1 MSNAKSAVRLAVPG
15 AIALFFVLQI
25 TLAVCQNINWDEY
38 LFLSWIHAFADGRLT
53 EPFQTFHVQLLRW
66 LAGLPTA
73 EADQVVAGRLLMV
86 LCEAGSLICLY
97 RLARAFVSVEHA
109 LVAVL
114 CWCSAGFALAHGAA
128 FRADPLAG
136 FFAMVALTI
145 LTRARPHAANA
156 GVAGIIYALGLLVTV
171 KAAFFLPAFL
181 GALVWRATDL
191 GTGNAIRYFALAG
204 ITGLVGYATLW
215 QFHAASLVQVV
226 PAASVAAHGPDYFD
240 KAWDAFNTVILS
252 QSFLPRAA
260 FVVNW
265 LGLSVLALALCL
277 GGLYDFRKGEAP
289 NSAAPSALAML
300 LFAAPLAT
308 LLFYRN
314 AFPYFFPFIL
324 LPAALAG
331 ALGSSRLKPGPL
343 RVAVVAGMIVTM
355 LLQVPPS
362 LSKGQS
368 AQRETARMVHRLFP
382 EPVEYI
388 DRSSMIPSFPKI
400 GLFMSTW
407 GMESYLAGPGD
418 AFVSAVAKHQPP
430 LLLLNSPILQEAVDP
445 GGLPLECGSSTVGLR
460 PRDEAVLR
468 ENYIAH
474 WGPVWVAGKTLSFN
488 SGTFEIL
495 IAGPYTL
502 ECRGNRTIDG
512 RTRTCGSVTTFAR
525 GAHSW
530 DGGEARLRW
539 GNNLAV
545 PTQSPPREPNF
556 YCF

>member
-1 MSNAKSAVRLAVPG
+1 MSNAHSALRLVVPG
-15 AIALFFVLQI
+15 AIALFFLLQI
-25 TLAVCQNINWDEY
+25 TLAVRQNINWDEY

-66 LAGLPTA
+66 LTGLPVA
-73 EADQVVAGRLLMV
+73 EADQIVAGRLLML

-114 CWCSAGFALAHGAA
+114 GWCSAGFALAHGAA

-136 FFAMVALTI
+136 FLAIAALTI
-145 LTRARPHAANA
+145 LARGRPHAGNA
-156 GVAGIIYALGLLVTV
+156 GAAGIIYALGLLVTV
-171 KAAFFLPAFL
+171 KTTFFLPAFL
-181 GALVWRATDL
+181 GALIWRAKDL
-191 GTGNAIRYFALAG
+191 GTGNALRFFAIAG

-215 QFHAASLVQVV
+215 QVHAASLAPDAPV
-226 PAASVAAHGPDYFD
+226 ASVAAHGPGYLD

-252 QSFLPRAA
+252 QSFFPRADYA
-260 FVVNW
+260 VDW
-265 LGLSVLALALCL
+265 LGFSLFALALCL
-277 GGLYDFRKGEAP
+277 GGLFNFSRSEDA
-289 NSAAPSALAML
+289 NAAAPSPLAML

-324 LPAALAG
+324 LPAALAA

-343 RVAVVAGMIVTM
+343 RVAVVAGMIVMM
-355 LLQVPPS
+355 LLQVPHS

-368 AQRETARMVHRLFP
+368 AQRETARVVHLLFP
-382 EPVEYI
+382 EPVKYI

-400 GLFMSTW
+400 GPFMSTW

-418 AFVSAVAKHQPP
+418 AFVSAVAEHQPP
-430 LLLLNSPILQEAVDP
+430 LLLLNSPVLQEAVDP
-445 GGLPLECGSSTVGLR
+445 GGPSLECGSTAARLR

-502 ECRGNRTIDG
+502 ECRGDRVVDG
-512 RTRTCGSVTTFAR
+512 QTRTCGSVITLAR
-525 GAHSW
+525 GEHSW
-530 DGGEARLRW
+530 DGEEARLRW
-539 GNNLAV
+539 GNTLAV
-545 PTQSPPREPNF
+545 PKQLPPREPNF
-556 YCF
+556 SCF